1 MGKRSVSNIK
11 PLTLIAIILTFLVGI
26 YCATMG
32 FVYMGHS
39 TISCAMMFGLSAID
53 FLLCGLNVSLAI
65 EQIKG

>member
-11 PLTLIAIILTFLVGI
+11 PLTLIAIILTFLAGI

-32 FVYMGHS
+32 FVYMGHRP
-39 TISCAMMFGLSAID
+39 ISCAMEFGLSVID